1 MPDAFDWLDK
11 HLPQSLLAPDE
22 AMDWIWMIN
31 DEDHA
36 LLMAAWDKR
45 PPGWREALAYIIGQ
59 GDMDYALPIL
69 KRALYDEVP
78 DVALQA
84 VVSMHDLIF
93 ERENCFSLERSELAQ
108 LRALQG
114 TAQGSESDEL
124 RELIARLDLGP
135 SHPAD

>member
-1 MPDAFDWLDK
+1 MPDAFDWLDR

-22 AMDWIWMIN
+22 AIDWIWIID
-31 DEDHA
+31 DEDHE

-45 PPGWREALAYIIGQ
+45 PPEWREALAYVVGQ
-59 GDMDYALPIL
+59 GDMDYVMRIL
-69 KRALYDEVP
+69 RRALSDEVS

-93 ERENCFSLERSELAQ
+93 EHENCFSLEPSELAQ
-108 LRALQG
+108 LKVLQA
-114 TAQGSESDEL
+114 TAQGVRSDEL
-124 RELIARLDLGP
+124 RELIERLDFGP